1 MHSLIFFNRSPDI
14 SALWA
19 MKRIT
24 PIQKMQIKN
33 TGRRKWGEKEVKEEK
48 RKNWMKPVKKIKK
61 DEKKNNNKKD
71 GKKNVRQR
79 QKDEMLFGGVIP
91 PNW

>member
-1 MHSLIFFNRSPDI
+1 
-14 SALWA
+14 
-19 MKRIT
+19 
-24 PIQKMQIKN
+24 
-33 TGRRKWGEKEVKEEK
+33 
-48 RKNWMKPVKKIKK
+48 MKPVKKIKK